1 MNNGSLKKKYVITS
15 CGCDFLMPF
24 ALVYLFYI
32 ILHGHLSPGGG
43 FQGGVLMVAV
53 FTMMYL
59 GYGREKT
66 VESLSVHG
74 MHTGE
79 GLASIFY
86 VLVALLG
93 VVEGGYFCQNV
104 LFNKG
109 NIGNLW
115 SSGTIFLMNAAVGV
129 KVLTGVGVLALYM
142 FAVIKETNEES

>member
-79 GLASIFY
+79 GLASFFY
-86 VLVALLG
+86 ECG
-93 VVEGGYFCQNV
+93 SWRQ
-104 LFNKG
+104 
-109 NIGNLW
+109 
-115 SSGTIFLMNAAVGV
+115 GTHRWWCTGAVYV
-129 KVLTGVGVLALYM
+129 C
-142 FAVIKETNEES
+142 SHQRDQ